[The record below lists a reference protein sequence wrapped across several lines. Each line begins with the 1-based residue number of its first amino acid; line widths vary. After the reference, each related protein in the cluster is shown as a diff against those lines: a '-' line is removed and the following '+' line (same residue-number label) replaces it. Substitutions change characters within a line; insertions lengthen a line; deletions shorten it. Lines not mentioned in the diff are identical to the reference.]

1 MIYVEQMTPKE
12 LKRAYEE
19 KKNEIKS
26 RIHEFKQL
34 EEHKRFDEFVFCT
47 LTPQSNAKK
56 CWQAV
61 EQISA
66 LGSFT
71 DDKIRVI
78 LKSKTRFHNNKTRYL
93 VENKAKWNN
102 LREVLKNNNV
112 KELRN
117 WLAENIKGYG
127 LKEASHF
134 LRNIGKSNNQIAIL
148 DRHILRNMQKYN
160 VIPDT
165 KIKNKKDYLEKEQ
178 KYLDFADKIGIPPD
192 ELDLLWWSQESGEIF
207 K

>member
-1 MIYVEQMTPKE
+1 MALKE
-12 LKRAYEE
+12 LKKAYKE
-19 KKNEIKS
+19 KKQELKS
-26 RIHEFKQL
+26 RLQEFKHLPESKQ
-34 EEHKRFDEFVFCT
+34 FDEFVFCT
-47 LTPQSNAKK
+47 LTPQSNAQK

-66 LGSFT
+66 LNDFAE
-71 DDKIRVI
+71 DKIRSI
-78 LKSKTRFHNNKTRYL
+78 LKSKTRFHNNKTCYL
-93 VENKAKWNN
+93 IENKAKWNN
-102 LREVLKNNNV
+102 LRESLNNNNT

-117 WLAENIKGYG
+117 WLADNVKGYG

-134 LRNIGKSNNQIAIL
+134 LRNIGKSKNQIAIL

-160 VIPDT
+160 IISDI

-178 KYLDFADKIGIPPD
+178 KYLDFANQIGIPAD
-192 ELDLLWWSQESGEIF
+192 ELDLLWWSTENGEIF

>member
-1 MIYVEQMTPKE
+1 MTPKE
-12 LKRAYEE
+12 LKKAYEG
-19 KKNEIKS
+19 KKSEI
-26 RIHEFKQL
+26 RARLQEFKHL
-34 EEHKRFDEFVFCT
+34 PEHKQFDEFVFCT

-66 LGSFT
+66 LNDFT
-71 DDKIRVI
+71 DDKIRGI
-78 LKSKTRFHNNKTRYL
+78 IKSKTRFHNNKTRYL
-93 VENKAKWNN
+93 IENKPKWNN
-102 LREVLKNNNV
+102 LKEALKNENI

-117 WLAENIKGYG
+117 WLADNVKGYG

-160 VIPDT
+160 LVSET

-178 KYLDFADKIGIPPD
+178 KYLEFASKVGIPAD
-192 ELDLLWWSQESGEIF
+192 ELDLLWWSAENGTIF